1 MVRRVILVLGDQLST
16 DLAVLRDGDPDQDVV
31 VMAEVADETG
41 YVPHHPKK
49 IALVLSAMG
58 IYGVMAHAVAQRTR
72 EIGIRMALGAGAPEV
87 LRMMLRHGLMVVG
100 LGLGA
105 GLAALL
111 VAVIAL
117 LGGVALVACYIPAR
131 RATAVDPVT
140 SLRVE

>member
-1 MVRRVILVLGDQLST
+1 M
-16 DLAVLRDGDPDQDVV
+16 
-31 VMAEVADETG
+31 
-41 YVPHHPKK
+41 
-49 IALVLSAMG
+49 
-58 IYGVMAHAVAQRTR
+58 
-72 EIGIRMALGAGAPEV
+72 

-105 GLAALL
+105 GLAASL

>member
-1 MVRRVILVLGDQLST
+1 
-16 DLAVLRDGDPDQDVV
+16 
-31 VMAEVADETG
+31 
-41 YVPHHPKK
+41 
-49 IALVLSAMG
+49 
-58 IYGVMAHAVAQRTR
+58 
-72 EIGIRMALGAGAPEV
+72 
-87 LRMMLRHGLMVVG
+87 MMLRHGLMVVG

>member
-1 MVRRVILVLGDQLST
+1 M
-16 DLAVLRDGDPDQDVV
+16 
-31 VMAEVADETG
+31 
-41 YVPHHPKK
+41 
-49 IALVLSAMG
+49 
-58 IYGVMAHAVAQRTR
+58 
-72 EIGIRMALGAGAPEV
+72 

-105 GLAALL
+105 GLAASL

-117 LGGVALVACYIPAR
+117 LGGVALVACYIPPR